1 MVSTP
6 RVRYPRVS
14 LDIHPDGHLAVEAE
28 VADQFGVH
36 HMMVNGRWFNS
47 LMVSLELVLKPKWRA
62 EPEWRAADLGC
73 LDPVPFCKWP
83 QSIVADSNL
92 VMKRLKDAH
101 PEPRQEQVGVPGWV
115 REVRRLPAGE
125 IVFVKPSS
133 THGNSDSVVI
143 VSLPLLRQSVD
154 AGQRSMLKTLLGQS
168 VDAGQRSMLKMDD
181 KDKPKMTRSM
191 LKMTMRTK
199 KRTRVVDPPASSLD
213 SFRGVDDVRLD
224 LASSVKRTQSPPRK
238 RVKQVSRLSSKP
250 GSHVGTAR
258 RVCPLTCCPKYRKL
272 PAPEQQDKLAQT
284 SEVFRKLLGLN
295 GGLKVSVQAGLLLL
309 CSEVKPLTLC
319 GSNSGVCVRGQD
331 TEGGAEHL
339 VCHLV
344 TEHDHDARAAAEAV
358 LSLVIAQTSDEV
370 ITID

>member
-1 MVSTP
+1 M
-6 RVRYPRVS
+6 RYPRVS

-28 VADQFGVH
+28 VADNSGVH

-47 LMVSLELVLKPKWRA
+47 LMVCLELVMKPKWRA
-62 EPEWRAADLGC
+62 EAEWPPADLGS

-83 QSIVADSNL
+83 QSIVADSKL
-92 VMKRLKDAH
+92 VMRRLKDAH
-101 PEPRQEQVGVPGWV
+101 PEPRQDQVGVPGWV

-125 IVFVKPSS
+125 IVVVEPSS
-133 THGNSDSVVI
+133 THGNSDNMVI
-143 VSLPLLRQSVD
+143 VSLPLPEQCVAN
-154 AGQRSMLKTLLGQS
+154 AGQRSLLK
-168 VDAGQRSMLKMDD
+168 VDETDE
-181 KDKPKMTRSM
+181 PK
-191 LKMTMRTK
+191 TMMEMK

-213 SFRGVDDVRLD
+213 SRRGVRRD
-224 LASSVKRTQSPPRK
+224 LASSSSVVERTESPSRK
-238 RVKQVSRLSSKP
+238 RVKQVSRLSSEP
-250 GSHVGTAR
+250 TAR

-272 PAPEQQDKLAQT
+272 PAPDQQDKLAQT

-295 GGLKVSVQAGLLLL
+295 GGLKASDCWEPVDGGLPLR
-309 CSEVKPLTLC
+309 CSELLSVC
-319 GSNSGVCVRGQD
+319 GPNSSVCVRGQD

-358 LSLVIAQTSDEV
+358 LSLVIAQTSECLVTAQTSNEV

>member
-154 AGQRSMLKTLLGQS
+154 AGQRSMLK
-168 VDAGQRSMLKMDD
+168 MDE
-181 KDKPKMTRSM
+181 KDKP
-191 LKMTMRTK
+191 KMTMRTK

-238 RVKQVSRLSSKP
+238 RVKQVSSRSRKLES
-250 GSHVGTAR
+250 GGTAR
-258 RVCPLTCCPKYRKL
+258 RACLVTCCPKYLSL
-272 PAPEQQDKLAQT
+272 PAPERQDTLVHT
-284 SEVFRKLLGLN
+284 SDVFRKMLDLN
-295 GGLKVSVQAGLLLL
+295 GRLKVVVQAGLLLR
-309 CSEVKPLTLC
+309 CSEVKPLSVC
-319 GSNSGVCVRGQD
+319 GSNSSVCVRAQD

-344 TEHDHDARAAAEAV
+344 TEHDHEARAAAEAV
-358 LSLVIAQTSDEV
+358 LSLVIDQAPVEPVEV
-370 ITID
+370 VMID

>member
-1 MVSTP
+1 M
-6 RVRYPRVS
+6 RYPRVS

-36 HMMVNGRWFNS
+36 HMMVNGRWFKS
-47 LMVSLELVLKPKWRA
+47 LMVCLELVMKPKWRA

-73 LDPVPFCKWP
+73 LDPVPFCQWP
-83 QSIVADSNL
+83 QSIVTDSNS
-92 VMKRLKDAH
+92 VMRRLKDAH

-125 IVFVKPSS
+125 IVFVEPSS
-133 THGNSDSVVI
+133 TRGNSDSVVI
-143 VSLPLLRQSVD
+143 VSLPLLKQGVAD
-154 AGQRSMLKTLLGQS
+154 AGQGSVLEVGKKDEPKT
-168 VDAGQRSMLKMDD
+168 MMKM
-181 KDKPKMTRSM
+181 
-191 LKMTMRTK
+191 K
-199 KRTRVVDPPASSLD
+199 KRTRVVDPPASALGSR
-213 SFRGVDDVRLD
+213 RGDDVRRD
-224 LASSVKRTQSPPRK
+224 LASSSSAVGRTESPPRK

-250 GSHVGTAR
+250 ESHVGTAR

-319 GSNSGVCVRGQD
+319 GPNSGVCVRGQD